1 MRPDPIGPPGMARTS
16 SSNRSNSFSETKKTP
31 DAGQGV
37 EGNQIPCKEYL

>member
-1 MRPDPIGPPGMARTS
+1 MHHASIGTPADARSTNS
-16 SSNRSNSFSETKKTP
+16 KRCSNFFETKKTP